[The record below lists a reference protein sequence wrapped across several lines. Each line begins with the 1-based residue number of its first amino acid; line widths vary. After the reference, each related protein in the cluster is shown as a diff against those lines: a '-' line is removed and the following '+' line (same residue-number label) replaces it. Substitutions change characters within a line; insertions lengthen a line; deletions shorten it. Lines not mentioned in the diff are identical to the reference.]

1 MSLNWKEIDLVLSEL
16 DIVGAQVQRIEQP
29 SYDTIVLGL
38 YGHGVETQL
47 LLSVAQGACRI
58 HRLDGRPPKNERPL
72 RFMECLRSRIRGGRL
87 LAIEQLGDDRIV
99 RLAISV
105 AEGTNEDRNEGE
117 GEGAKAQRLY
127 RLYARLWS
135 GAGNI
140 LLCEEDDTIIDAIAR
155 RPAKG
160 ELSGKGFDPLGGRR
174 PPKAGREAPQ
184 EDHGSGAAEPDLPRP
199 RKVFEVRDLPEP
211 AGQAGASFNEKVA
224 AWYAERGG
232 ELSREKLLEN
242 ARERFAKRRTLLET
256 RIAALESQAVSF
268 RNSERNREL
277 GDLVMANLGSTPD
290 GRYLAVEDFFRGGP
304 LLVEI
309 NPSLSLPANAARY
322 YERAKK
328 EASGLSEVEQEIA
341 RWRGELATETAEL
354 ARLEGLSDP
363 LLIARGLEKGGTTRE
378 SRERRYPGLSL
389 ERSGWTIL
397 IGRSAKENDELLRHN
412 VRGSDLWLH
421 ARDWAGSYV
430 FIRSRRDKSVP
441 LEILIDAGTLAL
453 HYSKG
458 REAGEGDLY
467 YTFVKYL
474 RRAKDGPKGLVI
486 PTQEKNLHVRIDEAR
501 LRELRALIGAEQ
513 D

>member
-16 DIVGAQVQRIEQP
+16 DIEGAQIQRVDQP
-29 SYDTIVLGL
+29 SYDSIVLGL
-38 YGHGVETQL
+38 YGRGAETEL
-47 LLSVAQGACRI
+47 LISVAQGACRI

-72 RFMECLRSRIRGGRL
+72 RFMECLRSRVRGGRIVSI
-87 LAIEQLGDDRIV
+87 AQLGDDRIL
-99 RLAISV
+99 RMDISAAPRE
-105 AEGTNEDRNEGE
+105 AEGEDPGHPHP
-117 GEGAKAQRLY
+117 Y

-155 RPAKG
+155 RPAKS
-160 ELSGKGFDPLGGRR
+160 ELSGLPFDPAGPR
-174 PPKAGREAPQ
+174 PKAKTGDLAEGRE
-184 EDHGSGAAEPDLPRP
+184 
-199 RKVFEVRDLPEP
+199 RKARVFEIRDLPFPEGRP
-211 AGQAGASFNEKVA
+211 EASYNERVA
-224 AWYAERGG
+224 AWYSEKGG
-232 ELSREKLLEN
+232 ELSRENLLEL
-242 ARERFAKRRTLLET
+242 ARERFERRRVILET
-256 RIAALESQAVSF
+256 RIAALEAKAGAF
-268 RNSERNREL
+268 RDSGRNREL
-277 GDLVMANLGSTPD
+277 GDLIMANLGAPIE
-290 GRYLAVEDFFRGGP
+290 GRSLAVEDFFRGGKVLIQVDP
-304 LLVEI
+304 K
-309 NPSLSLPANAARY
+309 LSLVSNAKNY

-328 EASGLSEVEQEIA
+328 EASGLSEVEEELR
-341 RWRGELATETAEL
+341 RWKVELEAAIAEL

-363 LLIARGLEKGGTTRE
+363 LLIARGLEKGGTRRE
-378 SRERRYPGLSL
+378 SRDRRYPGLSL

-397 IGRSAKENDELLRHN
+397 LGRSAKENDELLRRH

-430 FIRSRRDKSVP
+430 FIKSRRDKSVP
-441 LEILIDAGTLAL
+441 LEILLDAGNLAL
-453 HYSKG
+453 YYSKG

-486 PTQEKNLHVRIDEAR
+486 PTQEKNLHVRIDEER